1 MLRLRPFKMSD
12 AKYLMKWFTAER
24 SFKMWSAGKFDYP
37 LSEVQLKKYKDMYE
51 EDEFGW
57 IFIALD
63 DKGTPVGHLLMRM
76 ANYEKNSIHFG
87 FIVVDAS
94 MRGKGYGSEMVRLA
108 VQYAFEILKV
118 KKVTLGV
125 FDANPGAKACYK
137 KVGFITESYNPAV
150 FIYKDEKW
158 GIYNMAIYQ
167 QK

>member
-12 AKYLMKWFTAER
+12 AKYLMKWFTDER
-24 SFKMWSAGKFDYP
+24 SFKMWSADKFEYP
-37 LSEVQLKKYKDMYE
+37 LSEVQLKNYKDMYE

-63 DKGTPVGHLLMRM
+63 EKGTPVGHLLMRM
-76 ANYEKNSIHFG
+76 ADYEKNSVHFG
-87 FIVVDAS
+87 FIVVDAN

-125 FDANPGAKACYK
+125 FDTNPGAQACYR
-137 KVGFITESYNPAV
+137 KVGFITESYDLDV
-150 FIYKDEKW
+150 LTYKDEKW
-158 GIYNMAIYQ
+158 GMYNMAITHE
-167 QK
+167 